1 MKKPSEFL
9 KLSNI
14 DNMGQVFSWKG
25 LACECRVMTET
36 LVSAEINGALVAFNP
51 EKKIKT
57 KQCKLQSPQFVS
69 CTWVLSGTTEY
80 HGFRLGIHSCS
91 KQNFM
96 LKPFK
101 FPGSLWKFLFEQRRN
116 VHSYITQESSL
127 GVTTHPSQ
135 MRHCLDPTAD
145 GNKAHSLIQGLLRQG
160 FSTAGPVLSEN
171 FFLWAE
177 MSWIVILEWRS

>member
-1 MKKPSEFL
+1 MKKPSEFP

-14 DNMGQVFSWKG
+14 DNLGQVFSWKWLTCEYRV
-25 LACECRVMTET
+25 LAES
-36 LVSAEINGALVAFNP
+36 LVSAEINGALGAFNP
-51 EKKIKT
+51 EKKIKA
-57 KQCKLQSPQFVS
+57 KQSKLRSLQFVS
-69 CTWVLSGTTEY
+69 CTRVLSGTTEY
-80 HGFRLGIHSCS
+80 HGFRLGIHSGS
-91 KQNFM
+91 KQNSM

-116 VHSYITQESSL
+116 VHSYNTQESSL

-145 GNKAHSLIQGLLRQG
+145 GSKAHSLIQGHLGQC
-160 FSTAGPVLSEN
+160 FPTAGPVLSEN